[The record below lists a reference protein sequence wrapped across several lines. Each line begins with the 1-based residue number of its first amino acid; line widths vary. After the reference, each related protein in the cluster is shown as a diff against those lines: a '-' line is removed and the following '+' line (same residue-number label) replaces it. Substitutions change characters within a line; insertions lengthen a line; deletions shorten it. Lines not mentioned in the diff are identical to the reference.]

1 VGLAARVVLGVD
13 TASKTAGIALADEN
27 GILEELYLGDT
38 KARGERLADLCSQA
52 LTARGLVAA
61 DLCGVGVCVGP
72 GSYTGL
78 RVGLSFARGVALVDD
93 LPTVGIGSLELLAL
107 AARSQGANGG
117 IYAVIGA
124 GRDSVYAAAY
134 QAGDGD
140 ADLEEIATPHVVPLD
155 ELAAAAARFPGVVLC
170 HENGFQPAAE
180 IADRIVVPEAR
191 VGLLAVTAAQRLARL
206 EGVPAEAVL
215 PTYVGATN
223 ARKNRNRVIL

>member
-1 VGLAARVVLGVD
+1 VALAARVVLAVD

-52 LTARGLVAA
+52 LTARDLVAA
-61 DLCGVGVCVGP
+61 DLCGLGVCVGP

-78 RVGLSFARGVALVDD
+78 RVGLSFARGIALVDD

-107 AARSQGANGG
+107 AARSEGANGV

-134 QAGDGD
+134 RTGAGDT
-140 ADLEEIATPHVVPLD
+140 DLEEIATPHVVPLD
-155 ELAAAAARFPGVVLC
+155 ELAAAASRLPEALFC
-170 HENGFQPAAE
+170 HENGFQPPPD
-180 IADRIVVPEAR
+180 IVDRIVVPEGR
-191 VGLLAVTAAQRLARL
+191 VGQLAVTATRRLSRL
-206 EGVPAEAVL
+206 EGVSAEAVL
-215 PTYVGATN
+215 PTYVGATK

>member
-13 TASKTAGIALADEN
+13 TASKTAGIALADDN
-27 GILEELYLGDT
+27 GILEELYLGET

-78 RVGLSFARGVALVDD
+78 RVGLSFARGIALVDD

-117 IYAVIGA
+117 IYAVTGA

-134 QAGDGD
+134 RTGSGDT
-140 ADLEEIATPHVVPLD
+140 DLEEIAKPHVVPLD
-155 ELAAAAARFPGVVLC
+155 ELAAAATRFPDVVFC
-170 HENGFQPAAE
+170 HESGFQPSPE
-180 IADRIVVPEAR
+180 IANRIEVPEGR